1 MPSKS
6 MTLPMN
12 LVNKILILKT
22 DWIFKKEIALG
33 CLELN
38 LWNGSEILSL
48 SSKRRRNLR
57 NTWDPHVAP
66 QVVSR

>member
-1 MPSKS
+1 

-22 DWIFKKEIALG
+22 DWILKKEIALS

-38 LWNGSEILSL
+38 LSNRIEILVFVL
-48 SSKRRRNLR
+48 KRRRNLR
-57 NTWDPHVAP
+57 NTWDPHEAP
-66 QVVSR
+66 QVVSKVTVH